1 MHLRKLILSIALD
14 IEHALKTQ
22 LLYDLSRNDI
32 EDGYSI
38 VSQYLSVDYNREN
51 LLLIKLVNLQQ
62 VI

>member
-38 VSQYLSVDYNREN
+38 VSQYLSVDYNR
-51 LLLIKLVNLQQ
+51 
-62 VI
+62 